1 MTKKFIVDTNVI
13 LSDPGFYLKFE
24 DNEIHIPLIAIEELD
39 NHKTGQT
46 DKARNA
52 RQFSRDID
60 AMREQ
65 GSLAQGV
72 NLPNG
77 GTIFLTTIPR
87 DSVDVPLGMDLSIND
102 DLIIYTA
109 LVLGGIV
116 VSNDLNVRL
125 KADAVGVPAESYKAG
140 NMNVV
145 QDKID
150 NGYITE
156 EFTLAQL
163 NEFRANRILPWIGEY
178 PNEYYIML
186 EEGNP
191 KNSALGRYSPK
202 YGGIVPLL
210 DFKAG
215 VFGIH
220 AKNAEQRFA
229 VDALMNDEIHLV
241 SLVGK
246 AGTGK
251 TLLAVACGLEK
262 TLTES
267 KYQRMLISRPIMPMG
282 KDIGFLPG
290 TMEEKLAP
298 WVQPIFDNLDYLFG
312 SKGGADASWRPL
324 VEKNIIKVEAL
335 TYIRGR
341 SITNQYMIIDESQ
354 NLTPHEIKTI
364 ITRIGEGTKIVL
376 TGDTEQIDSLNLNE
390 FNNGLSYAI
399 DRMKVADIT
408 SHVELVKGERSKLAD
423 LATKLL

>member
-1 MTKKFIVDTNVI
+1 LTKKFVLDTNII
-13 LSDPGFYLKFE
+13 LSDAQCIYKFE
-24 DNEIHIPLIAIEELD
+24 DNEIHIPLIVVEELD

-60 AMREQ
+60 ALREQ

-77 GTIFLTTIPR
+77 GTLFLST
-87 DSVDVPLGMDLSIND
+87 VAKGEVPLGMDLSIND

-109 LVLGGIV
+109 LSIGGIL

-125 KADAVGVPAESYKAG
+125 KADAVGVPAESYRAG
-140 NMNVV
+140 DVNVS
-145 QDKID
+145 KERID

-156 EFTLAQL
+156 EFTLEQMT
-163 NEFRANRILPWIGEY
+163 EFRTNKMLPWIGEY

-186 EEGNP
+186 EEGNH

-202 YGGIVPLL
+202 YGAIVPLI
-210 DFKAG
+210 DCRAG
-215 VFGIH
+215 IFGIH
-220 AKNAEQRFA
+220 PKNAEQRFA
-229 VDALMNDEIHLV
+229 VDALMNDEIALV

-262 TLTES
+262 TLTEQR
-267 KYQRMLISRPIMPMG
+267 YQRVLISRPIMPMG

-312 SKGGADASWRPL
+312 SKGGADAQWKPL

-341 SITNQYMIIDESQ
+341 SITNQYMIVDEAQ

-399 DRMKVADIT
+399 DRMKVSDIV
-408 SHVELVKGERSKLAD
+408 SHVELLKGERSKLAEA
-423 LATKLL
+423 ATKLL